1 MQVSLTQ
8 LPWYGQIGA
17 FVVVSAL
24 AAFGFYNFYAR
35 DVYVEIAEKQTRL
48 DGLRGDINKGLA
60 TARRLQ
66 EFQAEVNDLQVRL
79 DALKAILPDQKDYA
93 DLLRRIQTLA
103 TQSNLTVRTF
113 SPQAVVTKEI
123 HAEWPIKLQVEGTY
137 HNLGFFFDRISKFP
151 RLINV
156 GDVRIR
162 ALSQP
167 QPNATIMADCTATTF
182 VLLDAAAATAAPPTP
197 GRGATPP
204 ARGATP
210 PAGRGGPP
218 PGAAR

>member
-1 MQVSLTQ
+1 MPQVSLTQ

-24 AAFGFYNFYAR
+24 AVFGFYNFYAR
-35 DVYVEIAEKQTRL
+35 DVNVELADKRTQLE
-48 DGLRGDINKGLA
+48 GLRADINKGLA

-66 EFQAEVNDLQVRL
+66 EFQAEVGDLEVRL

-113 SPQAVVTKEI
+113 SPQAVVTKQI

-156 GDVRIR
+156 GEVRIR
-162 ALSQP
+162 ALSTP
-167 QPNATIMADCTATTF
+167 QPSATITADCTATTF
-182 VLLDAAAATAAPPTP
+182 VLLDAPAADPTAAPGAPDAGRGAGP
-197 GRGATPP
+197 GRG
-204 ARGATP
+204 
-210 PAGRGGPP
+210 
-218 PGAAR
+218 GAAGAAK

>member
-1 MQVSLTQ
+1 MPQVSLTQ

-24 AAFGFYNFYAR
+24 AVFGFYNFYGR
-35 DVYVEIAEKQTRL
+35 DMYVELAEKQTRL
-48 DGLRGDINKGLA
+48 ESLRADISKGLE

-66 EFQAEVNDLQVRL
+66 EFQAEVTDLQVRL
-79 DALKAILPDQKDYA
+79 DALKSILPDQKDYA

-113 SPQAVVTKEI
+113 SPQPVVTKQI

-137 HNLGFFFDRISKFP
+137 HNLGYFFDRISKFP

-167 QPNATIMADCTATTF
+167 EPDTTITADCTATTF
-182 VLLDAAAATAAPPTP
+182 VLLDAQAAADAAGP
-197 GRGATPP
+197 GRGA
-204 ARGATP
+204 G
-210 PAGRGGPP
+210 

>member
-24 AAFGFYNFYAR
+24 GVFGFYNFYAR
-35 DVYVEIAEKQTRL
+35 DVYAEIAGQQTRL
-48 DGLRGDINKGLA
+48 EGLRGDINKGLA

-66 EFQAEVNDLQVRL
+66 EFQAEVNDLKLRL
-79 DALKAILPDQKDYA
+79 DALKSI
-93 DLLRRIQTLA
+93 
-103 TQSNLTVRTF
+103 LTVRTF
-113 SPQAVVTKEI
+113 SPQAVVTKDI

-137 HNLGFFFDRISKFP
+137 HNLGLFFDRISKFP

-182 VLLDAAAATAAPPTP
+182 VLLDAAAATAAPATP
-197 GRGATPP
+197 GRG
-204 ARGATP
+204 
-210 PAGRGGPP
+210 
-218 PGAAR
+218 

>member
-1 MQVSLTQ
+1 MPQVSLTQ

-35 DVYVEIAEKQTRL
+35 DMNVQIAEKQTRL
-48 DGLRGDINKGLA
+48 DGLRADINRGLA

-66 EFQAEVNDLQVRL
+66 EFQAEVNDLQIRL
-79 DALKAILPDQKDYA
+79 DALKSILPDQKDYA

-156 GDVRIR
+156 GEVRIR
-162 ALSQP
+162 AVSTP
-167 QPNATIMADCTATTF
+167 EPNATITADCTATTF
-182 VLLDAAAATAAPPTP
+182 VLLDAPAPEAA
-197 GRGATPP
+197 
-204 ARGATP
+204 
-210 PAGRGGPP
+210 PAGRGAGPAGRRGGGP
-218 PGAAR
+218 GRGGAAGAAR

>member
-1 MQVSLTQ
+1 MQLSLTQ

-17 FVVVSAL
+17 FVVVSTMGVY
-24 AAFGFYNFYAR
+24 GFYHFYAAEQ
-35 DVYVEIAEKQTRL
+35 YAAIAQQEQRL
-48 DGLRGDINKGLA
+48 EGLRNDVNRGLA

-66 EFQAEVNDLQVRL
+66 DFQKEVSDLQMRL

-113 SPQAVVTKEI
+113 QPQAVVTKDI
-123 HAEWPIKLQVEGTY
+123 HAEWPIKLQVEGSY

-167 QPNATIMADCTATTF
+167 QPNATITADCTATTF
-182 VLLDAAAATAAPPTP
+182 VLLDAPATPVAPAAGRGAGP
-197 GRGATPP
+197 GRG
-204 ARGATP
+204 
-210 PAGRGGPP
+210 
-218 PGAAR
+218 GAAR

>member
-1 MQVSLTQ
+1 MPQVSLTQ

-24 AAFGFYNFYAR
+24 AVFGFYNFYAR
-35 DVYVEIAEKQTRL
+35 DTYTELAGKQARL
-48 DGLRGDINKGLA
+48 EGLRADINKGLA

-66 EFQAEVNDLQVRL
+66 EFQAEVSDLQVRL
-79 DALKAILPDQKDYA
+79 DALKSILPDQKDYA

-103 TQSNLTVRTF
+103 TQSNLTVRVF
-113 SPQAVVTKEI
+113 SPQAVVTRQI

-137 HNLGFFFDRISKFP
+137 HNLGFFLDRISKFP

-167 QPNATIMADCTATTF
+167 EPNATITADCTATTF
-182 VLLDAAAATAAPPTP
+182 VLLDAPAAPVT
-197 GRGATPP
+197 
-204 ARGATP
+204 
-210 PAGRGGPP
+210 
-218 PGAAR
+218 PGAAPGVVGGAGATR